1 MIIDEVS
8 ISNFQCYYGRL
19 ADNFFKFNEGLN
31 LIIADNAGG
40 KSKLFDAFY
49 WLLNDQVYV
58 TEQARFV
65 STGIY
70 KERLINV
77 RSLEERGL
85 GVVPVEVEMKVRDS
99 NNDSYKI
106 TRRVNFMEDDGVWEI
121 QTNKLIVEK
130 LSPSLV
136 WSPITGEKEI
146 ESILGRVMPG
156 HLKPYMWFQGEALS
170 NLLDFRESK
179 ALKAIIDKLSDVSD
193 YDDLVDLVGDDRDG
207 LFARASDELR
217 KAQKKSTSDQTQV
230 EALQTELS
238 KIKKRIK
245 IIGSEEYTDTELGL
259 VVSNLATSS
268 REMEELLADLD
279 AAEELIEARKKKE
292 ILEEKLR
299 SIRAQEAAA

>member
-1 MIIDEVS
+1 MIIDEIS

-217 KAQKKSTSDQTQV
+217 KAQK
-230 EALQTELS
+230 
-238 KIKKRIK
+238 R
-245 IIGSEEYTDTELGL
+245 SEERRVG
-259 VVSNLATSS
+259 
-268 REMEELLADLD
+268 
-279 AAEELIEARKKKE
+279 KE
-292 ILEEKLR
+292 CR
-299 SIRAQEAAA
+299 Y